1 MYQSGKYGVEADA
14 ERGADFFRKAAVK
27 EHAQAQVGR
36 RARPPEAGPCV
47 HVSRGGPVRV
57 RIPRRARACAL
68 LTRGEGGGGLQFNL
82 GWCWMEGE
90 GLREKRSV
98 KKALEWCAAP
108 PALPISCFLFHQ

>member
-1 MYQSGKYGVEADA
+1 VYQSGKYGVEADA

-36 RARPPEAGPCV
+36 RARPPEADPCV
-47 HVSRGGPVRV
+47 
-57 RIPRRARACAL
+57 RAPDAGR
-68 LTRGEGGGGLQFNL
+68 GGGLQFNL